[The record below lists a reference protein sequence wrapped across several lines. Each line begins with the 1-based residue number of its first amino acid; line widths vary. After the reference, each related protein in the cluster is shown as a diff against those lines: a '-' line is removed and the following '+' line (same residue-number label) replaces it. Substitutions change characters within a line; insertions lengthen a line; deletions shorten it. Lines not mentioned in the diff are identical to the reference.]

1 MWLILFLFFLVE
13 ANRASIFTT
22 NALSDL
28 HRVEKERLQAKI
40 ISLNTQIKLKSQ
52 VSSDLQN
59 FYLCF
64 YGGVGGLVL
73 SGDVEP
79 DLGPGSE
86 LDKNWWLF
94 LGGNPK
100 NFNFVL
106 RVKPSNSQQALIWP
120 SSLCST
126 VKFLTIPN
134 IRLWQYGW
142 EDSQLIHNVA
152 ISYIFTFPSPQ
163 YIFTLSILK

>member
-1 MWLILFLFFLVE
+1 MILFLFFLVE

-79 DLGPGSE
+79 DLGPGPE
-86 LDKNWWLF
+86 LDKN
-94 LGGNPK
+94 
-100 NFNFVL
+100 
-106 RVKPSNSQQALIWP
+106 
-120 SSLCST
+120 
-126 VKFLTIPN
+126 
-134 IRLWQYGW
+134 
-142 EDSQLIHNVA
+142 
-152 ISYIFTFPSPQ
+152 SY
-163 YIFTLSILK
+163 

>member
-1 MWLILFLFFLVE
+1 MIYMIDPIFIFLVE

-28 HRVEKERLQAKI
+28 HRVEQERLQAKI

-64 YGGVGGLVL
+64 YGGLGGLVL

-79 DLGPGSE
+79 DLGPGPE
-86 LDKNWWLF
+86 LDKNW
-94 LGGNPK
+94 
-100 NFNFVL
+100 
-106 RVKPSNSQQALIWP
+106 
-120 SSLCST
+120 
-126 VKFLTIPN
+126 
-134 IRLWQYGW
+134 
-142 EDSQLIHNVA
+142 
-152 ISYIFTFPSPQ
+152 
-163 YIFTLSILK
+163 